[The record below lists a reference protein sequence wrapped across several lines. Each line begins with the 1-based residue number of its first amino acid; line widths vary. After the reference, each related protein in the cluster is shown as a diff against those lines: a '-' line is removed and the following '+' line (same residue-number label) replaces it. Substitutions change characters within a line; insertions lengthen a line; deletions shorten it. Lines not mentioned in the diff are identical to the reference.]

1 MNEKSVKK
9 LMMDLVERFGEETQL
24 DMIANRSLQL
34 ALSIQEYKKVNIKE
48 DYSRYVKSYN
58 DVCEKLGYMKLMMKQ
73 AEFLFNGNSIE
84 QSFETESENLSK
96 SLNHY

>member
-48 DYSRYVKSYN
+48 DYSRYVKSYSTMS
-58 DVCEKLGYMKLMMKQ
+58 Y
-73 AEFLFNGNSIE
+73 SIE
-84 QSFETESENLSK
+84 CFEQIS
-96 SLNHY
+96 